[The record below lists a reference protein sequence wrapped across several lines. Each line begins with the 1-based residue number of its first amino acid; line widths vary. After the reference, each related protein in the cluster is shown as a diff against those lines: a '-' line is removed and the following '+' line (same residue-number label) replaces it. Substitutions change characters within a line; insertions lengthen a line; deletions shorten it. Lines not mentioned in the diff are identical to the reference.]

1 MSASVEIL
9 REYLVSLGYQVD
21 QPSYRKYLSA
31 LNVTQATVKGVGLAV
46 LGLGAAAVAS
56 AAIFGR
62 SMERLY
68 YSSRKADAAAGNLL
82 ALEFGGK
89 QIGISADKMRSALE
103 GFARNLRLNPGLVAL
118 LEQLGI
124 PVQGRD
130 KSDVFTDLVAQL
142 RKMPF
147 YVGAQYAQLFG
158 IDPDD
163 LLLLQEG
170 LEKMKAAA
178 DLRRQ
183 LAASAGLDYDKIAQT
198 GREYANALGM
208 INERLGIT
216 WDIVKEKMLPYMK
229 TFTEWATKALDAL
242 NSWLQRTDF
251 AKELQKGV
259 KTAKEGASSY
269 WEYTKRFWGNAIDS
283 FRNWGKPAAPGKST
297 PEAPQVA
304 GQGGSQ
310 AQKLFASL
318 ERLYGLPEGLLDKM
332 WKKESGRGLY
342 MTSPK
347 GAQGHFQ
354 FMPGTAKEWG
364 VTNPN
369 DLANSATGASR
380 YMAYLLKRYNGD
392 LSSALAAYN
401 WGLGNVDRKGLG
413 AAPLETRKYVEDIAG
428 APIHITT
435 QVTVHGASDPARTAE
450 LTAQAVERT
459 NSTLVRNSVGAVR

>member
-1 MSASVEIL
+1 MNATTEIL
-9 REYLVSLGYQVD
+9 REYLVALGYEVD

-46 LGLGAAAVAS
+46 AGLGAAAIAS

-68 YSSRKADAAAGNLL
+68 YSSRKAEAAAGNIL

-89 QIGISADKMRSALE
+89 QIGLSADKMRGALE
-103 GFARNLRLNPGLVAL
+103 GFARNLRMNPGLIAL

-178 DLRRQ
+178 DLRRK
-183 LAASAGLDYDKIAQT
+183 LAADAGLDYSKIAQT
-198 GREYANALGM
+198 GMEYANALSA

-216 WDIVKEKMLPYMK
+216 WNILQEKLLPYMK
-229 TFTEWATKALDAL
+229 TFTEWVTRGLDAFNEWL
-242 NSWLQRTDF
+242 NKTNII
-251 AKELQKGV
+251 KEVQAGAAGV
-259 KTAKEGASSY
+259 RSGLGSY
-269 WEYTKRFWGNAIDS
+269 WDWTKKFWNGAADA
-283 FRNWGKPAAPGKST
+283 FRNYGKPATPGKQG
-297 PEAPQVA
+297 PEAPQVI

-310 AQKLFASL
+310 AQRLFAGL
-318 ERLYGLPEGLLDKM
+318 ERVYGLPEGVLDRM

-342 MTSPK
+342 MLSPK

-364 VTNPN
+364 VDDPN
-369 DLANSATGASR
+369 DLNQSATGAAR
-380 YMAYLLKRYNGD
+380 YMSYLMKRYGGD
-392 LSSALAAYN
+392 VTKALAAYN
-401 WGLGNVDRKGLG
+401 WGMGNLESKGLG
-413 AAPLETRKYVEDIAG
+413 AAPLETRKYVEDVG
-428 APIHITT
+428 GTPIQINT
-435 QVTVHGASDPARTAE
+435 QVTVHGSTDPEQTASRTA
-450 LTAQAVERT
+450 AAVERT
-459 NSTLVRNSVGAVR
+459 NSSLIRNTVGAVR